1 MKSKHRFYGTYILCA
16 LAFMLVFG
24 CSGKLSDT
32 AKLHNHIS
40 IDGVDVSAKK
50 VGEARTLLQDAVGRR
65 LAETRIDFL
74 LPDHSVTLTA
84 AELGIS
90 LDIESA
96 LQEAA
101 ALERNGGDR
110 IITMRYTVDKAV
122 MQDAV
127 NRFASH
133 YSTAATDA
141 SVTID
146 ASVSIPVVYTPEQQ
160 GIRINEDELTK
171 MLIDA
176 TESGR
181 FSPIT
186 VPFETIEPAVT
197 LTAIQAKQ
205 QLVAQFA
212 TSFEGST
219 LSNAN
224 RVFNIE
230 KGADMINGM
239 VLQPGEE
246 FDCNEVLGDRTE
258 ENGWR
263 EAPGIRNGRY
273 ENEYG
278 GGVCQ
283 ISSTLFNAVMMADL
297 EVLERSPH
305 SWPMGYVD
313 IGCDATI
320 STGGKNF
327 RFVNSSAAPLYI
339 FMHVDEEL
347 HTLTVSLYGA
357 PLADGMYIV
366 INSEKTGTLESAGE
380 EVMLDET
387 LPYNTKV
394 VMREARDGKTAK
406 TYKEYY
412 SRDGELIRR
421 EVVYEDTYRAIDGL
435 TYVSTDLYYNQ

>member
-1 MKSKHRFYGTYILCA
+1 MFI
-16 LAFMLVFG
+16 FG

-50 VGEARTLLQDAVGRR
+50 VGEARALLQGAANRR
-65 LAETRIDFL
+65 LAETQAAFL
-74 LPDHSVTLTA
+74 LPDRSVTFTA

-96 LQEAA
+96 LEEAA
-101 ALERNGGDR
+101 ALDRNGGDR
-110 IITMRYTVDKAV
+110 IITMRYTVDKAA
-122 MQDAV
+122 MQATLG
-127 NRFASH
+127 NFASA

-141 SVTID
+141 SVAID
-146 ASVSIPVVYTPEQQ
+146 ASIAIPVVYTAEQQ
-160 GIRINEDELTK
+160 GITINTGELTQ
-171 MLIDA
+171 LVTA
-176 TESGR
+176 AVESGQ
-181 FSPIT
+181 FSTIT
-186 VPFETIEPAVT
+186 VPFTTVEPAVT
-197 LTAIQAKQ
+197 LTSIQEKQ

-230 KGADMINGM
+230 KGAEMINGM

-246 FDCNEVLGDRTE
+246 FDCNEVLGDRTA

-273 ENEYG
+273 EDEYG

-297 EVLERSPH
+297 EILERSPH

-327 RFVNSSAAPLYI
+327 RFANSSAAPLYI

-347 HTLTVSLYGA
+347 RTLTVSLYGA
-357 PLADGMYIV
+357 PLPDGMYIV
-366 INSEKTGTLESAGE
+366 ISSEKTGTLESAGE

-412 SRDGELIRR
+412 SRHGELIRR
-421 EVVYEDTYRAIDGL
+421 AIVYEDTYRAIDGL
-435 TYVSTDLYYNQ
+435 TFVSTDLYYIQ

>member
-1 MKSKHRFYGTYILCA
+1 
-16 LAFMLVFG
+16 MLG

-40 IDGVDVSAKK
+40 IDGIDVSAKK
-50 VGEARTLLQDAVGRR
+50 VGEARALLQGAVDRR
-65 LAETRIDFL
+65 LAETRVDFL
-74 LPDHSVTLTA
+74 LPDQTVTLTA

-96 LQEAA
+96 LREAA

-110 IITMRYTVDKAV
+110 IINMRYTVDKTV
-122 MQDAV
+122 MQDALGH
-127 NRFASH
+127 FASL
-133 YSTAATDA
+133 YSAAATDA

-146 ASVSIPVVYTPEQQ
+146 ANVAIPVVYTAEQP
-160 GIRINEDELTK
+160 GRRINETELAQLVT
-171 MLIDA
+171 A
-176 TESGR
+176 AVESG
-181 FSPIT
+181 SVSTIT
-186 VPFETIEPAVT
+186 VPYSTLEPAVT
-197 LTAIQAKQ
+197 LTSIQAKQ
-205 QLVAQFA
+205 QLVAQFT

-230 KGADMINGM
+230 KGAEMINGI

-246 FDCNEVLGDRTE
+246 FDCNEALGDRTA

-283 ISSTLFNAVMMADL
+283 ISSTLFNAAMMADL
-297 EVLERSPH
+297 EILERSPH

-327 RFVNSSAAPLYI
+327 RFLNSTSEPLYI

-347 HTLTVSLYGA
+347 QTLTASLYGA
-357 PLADGMYIV
+357 PLEDGMYIV

-421 EVVYEDTYRAIDGL
+421 VVVYEDTYRAIDGL
-435 TYVSTDLYYNQ
+435 TYVSTDLYYDQ

>member
-1 MKSKHRFYGTYILCA
+1 MKSKYRFYRTYILCA
-16 LAFMLVFG
+16 LAFVFMIG

-50 VGEARTLLQDAVGRR
+50 VGEARALLQSAADRR
-65 LAETRIDFL
+65 LAETKIDLL
-74 LPDHSVTLTA
+74 LPVQTVTLTA

-96 LQEAA
+96 LKEAA

-110 IITMRYTVDKAV
+110 ILTMRYTVDKGV
-122 MQDAV
+122 MQDMLS
-127 NRFASH
+127 RFAAL

-146 ASVSIPVVYTPEQQ
+146 ASIAIPVVYTAEQQ
-160 GIRINEDELTK
+160 GIQIREDELGR
-171 MLIDA
+171 LI
-176 TESGR
+176 TTVVENGS
-181 FSPIT
+181 FSPVT
-186 VPFETIEPAVT
+186 VPYSTVEPAVT
-197 LTAIQAKQ
+197 LTSIQARQ

-230 KGADMINGM
+230 KGAEMINGI

-246 FDCNEVLGDRTE
+246 FDCNEMLGDRTA

-273 ENEYG
+273 ENEYS

-347 HTLTVSLYGA
+347 QTLTASLYGA
-357 PLADGMYIV
+357 PLEDGMYIV
-366 INSEKTGTLESAGE
+366 VNSEKTGTLESAGE
-380 EVMLDET
+380 ELMLDET

-435 TYVSTDLYYNQ
+435 TYVSTDLYYDQ